1 MTALEYGRGLLPLW
15 LLEPDAV
22 FLNHGSFG
30 ATPRAVL
37 DAQSSWRARLESQ
50 PVRFMMRELP
60 VALHASLEKLG
71 ALLGARAADL
81 AFVDNATSGI
91 NAVLRSIDWQV
102 GDEIVLSRQAY
113 ESVEQAA
120 RYIADRHS
128 VRLRPAPIPFPLDT
142 DAAIVGAYR
151 EALGPRTRLV
161 IVDHVSSQTALIA
174 PLQRIVALCREAGC
188 AVLVDGAHAPGMLPL
203 AIESLGADWYTG
215 NCHKWLFAAKGCAF
229 LWTAPA
235 RQANTHPLCIAKG
248 YGTGY
253 RNEFDWTG
261 TRDPSAWLALDAALE
276 FHRRLGGD
284 ALCERNQAQAIAAA
298 QMLCAAWNVALPA
311 PPPLF
316 GSMVTVPLPP
326 RWPVHVDQA
335 KRLHDRLWD
344 EHRIELPVLAHNDR
358 LWVRI
363 SCQAYND
370 LADYERLAQAVLAL

>member
-37 DAQSSWRARLESQ
+37 DAQTHWRTRMENQ
-50 PVRFMMRELP
+50 PVRFMTRELP
-60 VALHASLEKLG
+60 VALDASLEKLG

-81 AFVDNATSGI
+81 AFVDNATSGV
-91 NAVLRSIDWQV
+91 NAVLRSIDWQA

-113 ESVEQAA
+113 EAVEQAA
-120 RYIADRHS
+120 RYIADRHG
-128 VRLRPAPIPFPLDT
+128 VRLRPAAIPFPIDT
-142 DAAIVGAYR
+142 DTAIVSAYR

-161 IVDHVSSQTALIA
+161 IVDHVSSPTALIA
-174 PLQRIVALCREAGC
+174 PVQRIVTLCRETGC

-215 NCHKWLFAAKGCAF
+215 NCHKWLFAAKGCGF

-235 RQANTHPLCIAKG
+235 RQATTHPLCIARG
-248 YGTGY
+248 YGAGY

-276 FHRRLGGD
+276 FHRTLGGD
-284 ALCERNQAQAIAAA
+284 TLCERNHAQVIAAA
-298 QMLCAAWNVALPA
+298 QLLCDAWNVALPA
-311 PPPLF
+311 PTSLF

-326 RWPVHVDQA
+326 RWPVHLDQA
-335 KRLHDRLWD
+335 KLLHDRLWD

-363 SCQAYND
+363 SCQAYNEF
-370 LADYERLAQAVLAL
+370 ADYDRLAQAVLAL